1 MTMSRKPLRR
11 LALGGLAAAAL
22 ALAGIMPAHA
32 LDEIRVGKAVPNAY
46 SFTPLD
52 IGMEAGIFKK
62 HGLDVKAFGMG
73 GSSKLQ
79 QALIGKSL
87 DIGIGSGPEL
97 NFVLKGAPNI
107 GVAQMAGPP
116 RLLVLVAR
124 NDENIKS
131 PKDLKGKTI
140 SVSTVGGLTYW
151 LAQQLGKR
159 EGLDGTG
166 YKIVALGQP
175 TSQAAALRAKSIDG
189 MLTDLGLASRLESEG
204 IGHRIVNFGDV
215 VHDFI
220 IHVIYTRKDYAAEH
234 PDRVRAFLAG
244 WFETIAYMKTHKAES
259 VTVAGKI
266 MNTPPDVTGKI
277 YDELMTGFFSTDG
290 KFDPKGLKTLAQSFV
305 EMGWQKTMPDMSKT
319 YTEEY
324 LPHMSK
330 KAM

>member
-1 MTMSRKPLRR
+1 MTGSRMNLRR
-11 LALGGLAAAAL
+11 LALGALGAAAL
-22 ALAGIMPAHA
+22 GMAAAVPAHA
-32 LDEIRVGKAVPNAY
+32 LETIRVGKAVPNAY

-52 IGMEAGIFKK
+52 IGMEAGIFEK
-62 HGLDVKAFGMG
+62 HGLDVKEFGMG
-73 GSSKLQ
+73 GSAKLQ

-107 GVAQMAGPP
+107 GIAQMAGPP
-116 RLLVLVAR
+116 KLLVLVAR
-124 NDENIKS
+124 NDENIKT
-131 PKDLKGKTI
+131 PKDMKGKTV

-151 LAQQLGKR
+151 LAQELGKR
-159 EGLDGTG
+159 EGLEGSG
-166 YKIVALGQP
+166 YKIVALGRP
-175 TSQAAALRAKSIDG
+175 TSQAAALRSKSIDG

-204 IGHRIVNFGDV
+204 VGHRIVNFGDV

-220 IHVIYTRKDYAAEH
+220 IHVIYTRKDFAAEH
-234 PDRVRAFLAG
+234 PDQVRAFLAG

-259 VTVAGKI
+259 VKVAGKV
-266 MNTPPDVTGKI
+266 MNTSPEETGKI

-290 KFDPKGLKTLAQSFV
+290 KFDPKGLHTLAKSFV
-305 EMGWQKTMPDMSKT
+305 EMGWQKTVPDMSKT

-324 LPHMSK
+324 LPDMSK